1 MRSASLQT
9 SAGTAFRCC
18 PSTFGSI
25 LPCSVRV
32 RPKMKIAG
40 EEAKEIQILRTCYYS
55 FARPLRTAG
64 RCSLKNPRAW
74 SASLNQVVKR
84 TALPSTG
91 FDRRASGYSFF
102 FLKKMEGQGA
112 GRAASAQLHRSS
124 SVFFFLL
131 QTDMNECLLMF
142 IPPFIDDVA
151 VPSFSVFCARIFSP
165 DMLFSRLPPDICFF
179 CDLWKF

>member
-84 TALPSTG
+84 TAKHRLWPQIQRSQLFFKKWRDKKAQSVLPVHSCTAVAQ
-91 FDRRASGYSFF
+91 FSFF
-102 FLKKMEGQGA
+102 FFKRTWMNVCWCLF
-112 GRAASAQLHRSS
+112 LPSS
-124 SVFFFLL
+124 M
-131 QTDMNECLLMF
+131 T
-142 IPPFIDDVA
+142 
-151 VPSFSVFCARIFSP
+151 
-165 DMLFSRLPPDICFF
+165 
-179 CDLWKF
+179 